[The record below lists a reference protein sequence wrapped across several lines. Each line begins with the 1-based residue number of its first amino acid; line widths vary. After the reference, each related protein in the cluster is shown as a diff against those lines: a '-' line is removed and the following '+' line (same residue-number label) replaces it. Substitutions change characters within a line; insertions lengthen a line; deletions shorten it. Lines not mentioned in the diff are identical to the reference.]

1 MNLNVKEHA
10 GATLVA
16 AVLVG
21 AALAQGLFDPTG
33 YAAASVVV
41 WAAVIAGLAG
51 RVLPVAP
58 VGTSARFAGLC
69 LAGTAVLATASLAWA
84 SDQGRAFEEAVR
96 VSFYLGLFTL
106 AACTASR
113 LGRREWLAGMTVGLG
128 AVSVIAVLA
137 YLQPGLL
144 DSGHSDIPNAAARL
158 SYPIGYWNGAAALLA
173 VAAVLGAFASVAAPS
188 RGLRSIATATIPV
201 AGLGIWLAS
210 SRGGAVAVAA
220 GLIVLLAASP
230 ERLRLLIRILVGA
243 GAAGALILIGHEMH
257 ALTNGLADSAM
268 RADGDRMSAFTL
280 VAVAVTVGVAW
291 FLDGAR
297 PVLRAPRSA
306 RIGIAVAVSLAVV
319 AAIVVANP
327 AKRWDDFKQPPSTSG
342 GATIGDAGL
351 NSNGRWQFWSAA
363 LDAFEAEPVRGIG
376 AGGYEDYWARNA
388 TVPLFVRNPHSLPLQ
403 QASELGIGGIL
414 LFVGFVAAV
423 GVAVG
428 RRIASGLAGDTA
440 ALVAVLVAGC
450 VGATIDWTWEIP
462 AAFAPA
468 VIAAALL
475 AASAPSTA
483 RGRDSYWLGAAT
495 VAAAW
500 LAMIAGGL
508 VVLSELELKQSRSAA
523 GDERIAD
530 GITRAQQAHTVQ
542 PWSAEPYTQLA
553 LLDEER
559 GDIDGA
565 LANLQ
570 NAEQRDSEDWRLPL
584 IEARLQAR
592 RGNGPAAR
600 MAIQRA
606 RSLSPLLPIF
616 NSTPPSQG

>member
-1 MNLNVKEHA
+1 
-10 GATLVA
+10 
-16 AVLVG
+16 
-21 AALAQGLFDPTG
+21 
-33 YAAASVVV
+33 
-41 WAAVIAGLAG
+41 
-51 RVLPVAP
+51 
-58 VGTSARFAGLC
+58 
-69 LAGTAVLATASLAWA
+69 
-84 SDQGRAFEEAVR
+84 
-96 VSFYLGLFTL
+96 
-106 AACTASR
+106 
-113 LGRREWLAGMTVGLG
+113 
-128 AVSVIAVLA
+128 
-137 YLQPGLL
+137 
-144 DSGHSDIPNAAARL
+144 
-158 SYPIGYWNGAAALLA
+158 
-173 VAAVLGAFASVAAPS
+173 
-188 RGLRSIATATIPV
+188 
-201 AGLGIWLAS
+201 
-210 SRGGAVAVAA
+210 
-220 GLIVLLAASP
+220 
-230 ERLRLLIRILVGA
+230 
-243 GAAGALILIGHEMH
+243 
-257 ALTNGLADSAM
+257 
-268 RADGDRMSAFTL
+268 
-280 VAVAVTVGVAW
+280 VTVGVAW
-291 FLDGAR
+291 FVDGAR

-327 AKRWDDFKQPPSTSG
+327 AKRWDDFKQPPPTSA

-363 LDAFEAEPVRGIG
+363 VDAFEAEPVRGIG

-423 GVAVG
+423 GVSVG

-440 ALVAVLVAGC
+440 ALIAVLVAGC

-530 GITRAQQAHTVQ
+530 GITRARQAHTVQ

-600 MAIQRA
+600 MAMQRA